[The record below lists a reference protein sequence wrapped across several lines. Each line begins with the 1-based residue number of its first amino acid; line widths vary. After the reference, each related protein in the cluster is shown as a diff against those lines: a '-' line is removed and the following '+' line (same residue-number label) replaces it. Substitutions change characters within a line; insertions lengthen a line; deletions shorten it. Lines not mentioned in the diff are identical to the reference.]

1 MFPIQSYSYVKLH
14 ITGRYK
20 ESIKLYLI
28 TLTQQGS
35 TNDDH
40 SILEM
45 IGFEF
50 DYFVFN
56 CVFILLIQ
64 WYCYITFFIP
74 SYLDIV
80 SFYSLVCLYY
90 LMDY

>member
-56 CVFILLIQ
+56 CVFILSAHD
-64 WYCYITFFIP
+64 CRK
-74 SYLDIV
+74 DI
-80 SFYSLVCLYY
+80 STNSWTEMAKQL
-90 LMDY
+90 